1 MITFNLCYF
10 KHSPSRWNPI
20 TNEFERCDLRIVLDD
35 QSECFAQMNVLA
47 EKSPF
52 IKTLYEKYIQRINL
66 QNDKIVLLRLKIKDI
81 ESVKTVVQYFYSE
94 KVSIRITEIYNV
106 IRAAILLQAGNLD
119 SRIVQEVNRCITDA
133 NIANSDYMITI
144 RDH

>member
-1 MITFNLCYF
+1 M
-10 KHSPSRWNPI
+10 
-20 TNEFERCDLRIVLDD
+20 
-35 QSECFAQMNVLA
+35 
-47 EKSPF
+47 
-52 IKTLYEKYIQRINL
+52 YEKYIQRINL

-81 ESVKTVVQYFYSE
+81 ETVKTVVQYFYSE

-106 IRAAILLQAGNLD
+106 IRVAILLQAGNLD
-119 SRIVQEVNRCITDA
+119 SRIAQEFNRCIRDP